1 MPFPGKPWIAPGRPF
16 CGLYG
21 GAPTFS
27 PYSLSPLVW
36 LDSADAA
43 TITLSGS
50 NVTSWADKGS
60 WGGAWAQATSTMR
73 PTYSASD
80 LGYPGVRFSANDVGG
95 YNQLSRAR
103 YAAPSAVEFVIVRRI
118 DIDPTAGSRCG
129 CWTLGTALINSHA
142 PYTDGFIYDDTG
154 STVRSGPLTHLIDF
168 SAKNCVYSVISTAS
182 EWTMSEDW
190 TQRYTIGT
198 NTVALPT
205 TLQIGASYDVYGM
218 TGVVR
223 EVLIFGAKLSSADR
237 ANLRA
242 YLASKWGT
250 P

>member
-1 MPFPGKPWIAPGRPF
+1 MRFRGGKPLVYGDPF
-16 CGLYG
+16 LTG
-21 GAPTFS
+21 GGTPAWTPAR
-27 PYSLSPLVW
+27 LSPVVW

-60 WGGAWAQATSTMR
+60 WGSAWAQATSSLQ

-95 YNQLSRAR
+95 YNKLSRAMS
-103 YAAPSAVEFVIVRRI
+103 AAPSAVEFVIVRRI
-118 DIDPTAGSRCG
+118 DIDPTAGNRLG
-129 CWTLGTALINSHA
+129 CWKLGTSGSLNHV
-142 PYTDGFIYDDTG
+142 PYPDGLIYDDTG
-154 STVRSGPLTHLIDF
+154 STVRSGPLTHAINF
-168 SAKNCVYSVISTAS
+168 SAKNCVYSVVSTSS

-190 TQRYTIGT
+190 AQRYTTGT

-205 TLQIGASYDVYGM
+205 TLEIGASTTYGM

-223 EVLIFGAKLSSADR
+223 EVLIFGAKLSSTDR

>member
-1 MPFPGKPWIAPGRPF
+1 MKTRGGKAFVYGDPFVT
-16 CGLYG
+16 G
-21 GAPTFS
+21 GGTPAWNPAA
-27 PYSLSPLVW
+27 LSPLVW

-60 WGGAWAQATSTMR
+60 WGSAWAQANSSLQ

-95 YNQLSRAR
+95 YNKLSRDR
-103 YAAPSAVEFVIVRRI
+103 YDAPSAVEFVIVRRL
-118 DIDPTAGSRCG
+118 DIDPTGGFRSG
-129 CWTLGTALINSHA
+129 CWKLGTSGLLSHA
-142 PYTDGFIYDDTG
+142 PYTNGLIYDDTG
-154 STVRSGPLTHLIDF
+154 STVRFGTLTHLIDF

-182 EWTMSEDW
+182 EWAMSEDW
-190 TQRYTIGT
+190 TQRYTTAT
-198 NTVALPT
+198 NTVSMPT
-205 TLQIGASYDVYGM
+205 TLEIGASDIYGM

-223 EVLIFGAKLSSADR
+223 EVLIFGAKLSSTNR

-242 YLASKWGT
+242 YLSSKWGT